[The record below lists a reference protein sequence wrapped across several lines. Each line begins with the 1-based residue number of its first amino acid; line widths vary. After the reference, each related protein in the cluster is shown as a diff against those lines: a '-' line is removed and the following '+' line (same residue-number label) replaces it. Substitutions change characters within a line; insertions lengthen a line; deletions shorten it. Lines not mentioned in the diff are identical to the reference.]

1 MAVITTLV
9 LSALCAGTVTAG
21 MDWGFG
27 AALVATRAPV
37 NVKSEQSTTSTTFSG
52 TLAEVMAQLEE
63 IRQMPR
69 CKQAAAKDLVHYCAT
84 HDPAGTQSA
93 HSTQAELEIYKQ
105 LFAIR
110 ITHCEL
116 ESAGQSLPSACDQIV
131 ADRCATSECQTG
143 SCLAALFPET
153 NAWTTY
159 MTQTNNGH
167 VMCHAMRAE
176 HDKEEK
182 IRLLKFLIERT
193 SDIGSAL
200 EMSQQNLEHLT
211 QTLHDVKHSTR
222 IFYDDMTNSTR
233 DLQSEIKQSFN
244 EIHKDTSGISGVV
257 QSIYSSMDQAKKHLD
272 EYTAEVLHQARA
284 MTAQK
289 DDESREQLAQF
300 QSKMEAV
307 RNVYEY
313 EFQRGLTDLSK
324 QIFAL
329 TDSMEIAGAV
339 TGQMLNNFDTLDSH
353 LDNSNQKMGDLLVQ
367 MNNASDIQERA
378 TAQIQDALDPIV
390 HELQG
395 FRETVGWLIFWPK
408 TIRRTV
414 KFLRGPDVQLF
425 MKSYGLILP
434 FAAMA
439 CWIMGSGSAIA
450 LLGTCCLALFITM
463 TNSLRV
469 TQDSVDAH
477 ASFYCK
483 ASPYVVNLA
492 YLVAGAVIA
501 TVICRSYFRPKYD
514 PAAQLDPYTGLDDLD
529 IAEQKQNRSR
539 F

>member
-1 MAVITTLV
+1 MALITTLV
-9 LSALCAGTVTAG
+9 LSALCAGTVTG

-37 NVKSEQSTTSTTFSG
+37 KIKSEQSTTSITVSG
-52 TLAEVMAQLEE
+52 TLVEVMAQLEE

-69 CKQAAAKDLVHYCAT
+69 CKQAAAKDLIHYCAI
-84 HDPAGTQSA
+84 HDPAGTQST
-93 HSTQAELEIYKQ
+93 HSTQAELDIYKQ

-159 MTQTNNGH
+159 MAQTNNGH

-200 EMSQQNLEHLT
+200 EMSQQNVEHLT
-211 QTLHDVKHSTR
+211 QTLHDVKHSART
-222 IFYDDMTNSTR
+222 FYKDMTDSTR
-233 DLQSEIKQSFN
+233 DLQSQIKESFH
-244 EIHKDTSGISGVV
+244 EIHKDTSGISDVV
-257 QSIYSSMDQAKKHLD
+257 QSIYSSMGQAKKYFD
-272 EYTAEVLHQARA
+272 DYTAEVLHQAQA
-284 MTAQK
+284 LTAQK
-289 DDESREQLAQF
+289 DDESREQLARF
-300 QSKMEAV
+300 QSDMEAV
-307 RNVYEY
+307 RNFYEY
-313 EFQRGLTDLSK
+313 EFQLSLTGLNK

-378 TAQIQDALDPIV
+378 TAQIQDAVEPIV
-390 HELQG
+390 HRLQKVDEKIEKLDLW
-395 FRETVGWLIFWPK
+395 FNSISKIVQILSRLDVMS
-408 TIRRTV
+408 
-414 KFLRGPDVQLF
+414 FLLCYAF
-425 MKSYGLILP
+425 ILP
-434 FAAMA
+434 FAWVA
-439 CWIMGSGSAIA
+439 CWAIGLGSSFAQI
-450 LLGTCCLALFITM
+450 GTCGLAVLITM
-463 TNSLRV
+463 I
-469 TQDSVDAH
+469 TQDSADPY

-483 ASPYVVNLA
+483 APPYLSIFA
-492 YLVAGAVIA
+492 AFVAGAGIMA
-501 TVICRSYFRPKYD
+501 MIFYFRPRPKYD
-514 PAAQLDPYTGLDDLD
+514 PAAQLDPYTGLDDMD
-529 IAEQKQNRSR
+529 IAEHKHNRTR
-539 F
+539 V